1 MVFSKAG
8 AKAILQ
14 ALLGLPVFLEEIP
27 SPEHL
32 PGDPVAHHPTV
43 IEAEIIPTQG
53 TIEVERD

>member
-14 ALLGLPVFLEEIP
+14 ALLGLAVSPEDVQ

-32 PGDPVAHHPTV
+32 PGEPVAHHQTV
-43 IEAEIIPTQG
+43 VEADIIPTQG
-53 TIEVERD
+53 NVEVERD